1 MYHQK
6 VFDQKDIYALNIQK
20 VAYKDSNT
28 HVCIH
33 LYTHTH
39 RVQTS
44 INSSFSNNLQHL
56 TSHVN
61 HFNNLVLPDYR
72 DIFRL
77 DDFASNFWTL
87 VL

>member
-33 LYTHTH
+33 LYTHT
-39 RVQTS
+39 QS
-44 INSSFSNNLQHL
+44 ANKYQ
-56 TSHVN
+56 
-61 HFNNLVLPDYR
+61 
-72 DIFRL
+72 
-77 DDFASNFWTL
+77 
-87 VL
+87 